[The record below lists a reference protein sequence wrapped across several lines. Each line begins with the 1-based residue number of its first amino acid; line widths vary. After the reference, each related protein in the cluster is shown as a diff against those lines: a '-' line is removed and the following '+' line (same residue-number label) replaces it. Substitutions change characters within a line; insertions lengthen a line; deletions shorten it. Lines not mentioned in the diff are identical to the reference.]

1 MRHLAKSRTLPCI
14 ALFILIVTSHAA
26 VGFKNRTTPIPAYHQ
41 VAKPGVTG
49 QELFNHHCIHCHGAD
64 GTKGFFGA
72 KNLRKS
78 VLPDSAIVLQIQK
91 GKGFMP
97 SFRKKVT
104 PDEISQLVSYVKT
117 LRN

>member
-1 MRHLAKSRTLPCI
+1 MHSRQTNRSLSC
-14 ALFILIVTSHAA
+14 ATLFIFVSTSLAIT
-26 VGFKNRTTPIPAYHQ
+26 GFKYRTEQP
-41 VAKPGVTG
+41 PGTG
-49 QELFNHHCIHCHGAD
+49 QELFKHHCIHCHGAD

-72 KNLRKS
+72 KNLKKS
-78 VLPDSAIVLQIQK
+78 ILSDSAIALQIRK

-104 PDEISQLVSYVKT
+104 PDEINQLVSFVKS